1 MRGSVKAQAR
11 IDCQDDVCD
20 LEQIYL
26 EVRGR
31 FTTAT
36 RCTWISCDVD
46 GVGAVG
52 MISVDLIWGGGM
64 WRNVYNSAV
73 LLLLRDI
80 VDGRTDGGCHDCD

>member
-1 MRGSVKAQAR
+1 MQAL
-11 IDCQDDVCD
+11 IECEDELCD

-31 FTTAT
+31 FTPAT

-46 GVGAVG
+46 GVGAAG

-64 WRNVYNSAV
+64 VAKMYITPLFIGIA
-73 LLLLRDI
+73 
-80 VDGRTDGGCHDCD
+80 